1 MQSQIHKIKRLQI
14 VLQYLVT
21 LCNCVH
27 HCEYL
32 LSFSIFFQKQ
42 DQLSCSESFEWKS
55 HMLPSIHKQE

>member
-42 DQLSCSESFEWKS
+42 DQLTA
-55 HMLPSIHKQE
+55 LLRIL